1 MKVELISQMPAGKL
15 EFKLSLDKGSSAFAS
30 FIEWYENTH
39 RTINEETGRKRKG
52 NAKKAIQDFLDCY
65 FVDRNDSSIVEAMNK
80 EIDAFRE
87 DTKLSPELQ
96 KAKINLSPDEFET
109 LQKLLAKSEVGEAKL
124 NVGKL

>member
-1 MKVELISQMPAGKL
+1 MPAGKL

-52 NAKKAIQDFLDCY
+52 NAKKAIQDFLDSY
-65 FVDRNDSSIVEAMNK
+65 FVDRIDSNIVAAMNK
-80 EIDAFRE
+80 EIDTFRE

-96 KAKINLSPDEFET
+96 KAKINLSADEFET
-109 LQKLLAKSEVGEAKL
+109 LQKLLAKSEVEEAKM

>member
-15 EFKLSLDKGSSAFAS
+15 EFKLSLDKSSSSFAS

-52 NAKKAIQDFLDCY
+52 NAKKAIQDFLDAY
-65 FVDRNDSSIVEAMNK
+65 FGSVDDSIIVEKMNK
-80 EIDAFRE
+80 EITSFKE

-96 KAKINLSPDEFET
+96 KAKINLSADEFET
-109 LQKLLAKSEVGEAKL
+109 LQKLLAKSEVEEAKL
-124 NVGKL
+124 SAGKL

>member
-15 EFKLSLDKGSSAFAS
+15 EFKLSLDKSSSAFAQ

-52 NAKKAIQDFLDCY
+52 NAKKAIQDFLDSY
-65 FVDRNDSSIVEAMNK
+65 FVDRIDSNIVAAMNK
-80 EIDAFRE
+80 EIDTFRE

-96 KAKINLSPDEFET
+96 KAKINLSADEFET
-109 LQKLLAKSEVGEAKL
+109 LQKLLAKSEVEEAKM